1 MSTGI
6 WSAASGAVA
15 QTAAL
20 DVAANN
26 VANATTPGFRAETAI
41 FRQTLVNAMSKNSAT
56 SSQRFAVSRTTSPD
70 FRPGQIVH
78 TGRSLD
84 VSIPDDKGFFAVATA
99 KGERYTRAGGFR
111 VSVDGTLVTAD
122 GHSVLGPSHR
132 PVQISPDATG
142 IEISPDGAISAGG
155 EPTGASIGV
164 FTFQNLSGMEKEGDI
179 LFRARPDA
187 GRVQPHAVM
196 LESNALEGSN
206 ANAISSMTT
215 LVNASRQFEMV
226 AKVIEAFS
234 QTERRA
240 ATDIMGR

>member
-41 FRQTLVNAMSKNSAT
+41 FRQTLVNAMSKNNGT
-56 SSQRFAVSRTTSPD
+56 SSQRFAVSRTTAPD

-84 VSIPDDKGFFAVATA
+84 ISIPDDKGFFAVETA
-99 KGERYTRAGGFR
+99 KGERYTRAGSFR

-122 GHSVLGPSHR
+122 GHKVLGVNHR
-132 PVQISPDATG
+132 PVRVSPDATAV
-142 IEISPDGAISAGG
+142 EVSPDGSIHADG
-155 EPTGASIGV
+155 EPTGATLGV
-164 FTFQNLSGMEKEGDI
+164 FTFQNLAGLEKEGDI

-187 GRVQPHAVM
+187 GRAREHAAA
-196 LESNALEGSN
+196 LESNSLEQSN

>member
-26 VANATTPGFRAETAI
+26 VANATTPGFRSETAI
-41 FRQTLVNAMSKNSAT
+41 FRQTLVNAMAKNSGT

-84 VSIPDDKGFFAVATA
+84 VSIPDDRGFFAVESAQ
-99 KGERYTRAGGFR
+99 GERYTRAGSFR

-122 GHSVLGPSHR
+122 GHKVLGANHR
-132 PVQISPDATG
+132 PVQISPDATA

-155 EPTGASIGV
+155 EPTGASIAV
-164 FTFQNLSGMEKEGDI
+164 FTFQNLNGLEKQGDI

-187 GRVQPHAVM
+187 GRAQPHTVM
-196 LESNALEGSN
+196 LESGALEQSN

-234 QTERRA
+234 QTEHKA
-240 ATDIMGR
+240 ATNIMGR